1 MVCLF
6 LLNVSIS
13 VTAIFESNISPD
25 FNEVYKKGKVHYSSL
40 VDTVGKTEMRVKRQ
54 LFEGG

>member
-13 VTAIFESNISPD
+13 VTAIFESNISPS

-40 VDTVGKTEMRVKRQ
+40 VDVVGKTEMRVKRQ

>member
-13 VTAIFESNISPD
+13 VTAIFESNISPN

-40 VDTVGKTEMRVKRQ
+40 VDMVGKTEMRVKRQ

>member
-13 VTAIFESNISPD
+13 VTAIFESNISPS
-25 FNEVYKKGKVHYSSL
+25 FNEVLKKGKVHYSSL
-40 VDTVGKTEMRVKRQ
+40 VDVVGKTEMRVKRQ